1 MYYLIAIGSM
11 VVLPLVSIV
20 TEHLVRP
27 EADLIVLAGKWF
39 VFWGIGVR
47 LLLAGLMQVS
57 RPSFTA
63 SGIFGIRDPDAAKIV
78 VELGA
83 ANISIRSIGVL
94 SLVWPGWVV
103 PAGLAGALFLGFA
116 GLKHA
121 MNAGRNTKQN
131 VAMATDL
138 FVSAMIWI
146 SLAAALRASAG
157 FMD

>member
-11 VVLPLVSIV
+11 VVLPLGSIV

-27 EADLIVLAGKWF
+27 EADLIVLTGKWF
-39 VFWGIGVR
+39 VFWGSGVR

-57 RPSFTA
+57 RTSFTA
-63 SGIFGIRDPDAAKIV
+63 SGIFGIRDPDATKIV

-83 ANISIRSIGVL
+83 ANISIGLISVL
-94 SLVWPGWVV
+94 GLVGPGWVV

-121 MNAGRNTKQN
+121 MNAERNTRQN

-138 FVSAMIWI
+138 FVLAMI
-146 SLAAALRASAG
+146 
-157 FMD
+157 